1 MLTERED
8 AYRVLLLWLK
18 DSAFIK
24 ESGLP
29 PFAMELALGV
39 CRRHLYLEYFV
50 KSLTKKLPSL
60 EARVILEMGL
70 FQMFFMDV
78 PDYAAI
84 NDSVELAKSAN
95 LGESIA
101 RLVNAVLRTARR
113 QGEPAL
119 PPQRVR
125 RVSIENSVPE
135 WLVRRWFDVYG
146 GDRAEVLA
154 KATLERPTEWI
165 RVNLQK
171 TSAPVLAEKL
181 GITGSSIL
189 YDRYIEIPRDVG
201 VKLLL
206 ATPEFVNGLFSFQNP
221 SAYEVV
227 KLLDLKPGIKVWDAC
242 AAPGGKTALM
252 AEMDGSLEIL
262 ASDSSAS
269 RLEKMQ
275 DLMNRLGLKNIKTE
289 VLDLAA
295 SFDTSLSSLT
305 PSASDSKARSCQQV
319 NLLSRHSP
327 LSSLLSEPRH
337 VGSAMSPQ
345 AASLRSPLSSFVSR
359 LSSKFDR
366 ILLDVPCSNM
376 GVIARR
382 PESIYRLT
390 PESINE
396 IAELQYKIL
405 ENASTALASG
415 GRIVYAT
422 CSPDPAETTRIIA
435 RFLKAHPEFVKVGE
449 PVLPGLKDSRL
460 DGFFAQALEYKK

>member
-1 MLTERED
+1 MLTEREE
-8 AYRVLLLWLK
+8 AFRVLLLWLK
-18 DSAFIK
+18 DGSFIK
-24 ESGLP
+24 ESGLS

-50 KSLTKKLPSL
+50 KSLTKKMPSL
-60 EARVILEMGL
+60 EALVILEMGL

-84 NDSVELAKSAN
+84 NASVELAKKAN
-95 LGESIA
+95 LGESTA

-146 GDRAEVLA
+146 GDRAEALA

-165 RVNLQK
+165 RVNLHK
-171 TSAPVLAEKL
+171 TSAPVLAEKI
-181 GITGSSIL
+181 GITGASIL
-189 YDRYIEIPRDVG
+189 YDRYIEVPRDVG

-206 ATPEFVNGLFSFQNP
+206 ALPEFVNGQFSFQNP
-221 SAYEVV
+221 SAFEVI
-227 KLLDLKPGIKVWDAC
+227 KLLDLKPGLKVWDAC

-252 AEMDGSLEIL
+252 AEMDSSLEIL

-275 DLMNRLGLKNIKTE
+275 DLMNRLGLTNIKTE
-289 VLDLAA
+289 VIDLAPPQPSTDIPA
-295 SFDTSLSSLT
+295 TSSL
-305 PSASDSKARSCQQV
+305 
-319 NLLSRHSP
+319 
-327 LSSLLSEPRH
+327 
-337 VGSAMSPQ
+337 
-345 AASLRSPLSSFVSR
+345 VSR
-359 LSSKFDR
+359 LSSKAKFDR

-382 PESIYRLT
+382 PESVYRMT

-396 IAELQYKIL
+396 IAELQFKIL
-405 ENASTALASG
+405 ENASVALAPG
-415 GRIVYAT
+415 GRLVYAT
-422 CSPDPAETTRIIA
+422 CSPDPTETTRVIA
-435 RFLKAHPEFVKVGE
+435 RFVKAHPEFVKVGE

-460 DGFFAQALEYKK
+460 DGFFAQALEFKK

>member
-18 DSAFIK
+18 DGAFIK

-101 RLVNAVLRTARR
+101 RLVNAVLRSARR
-113 QGEPAL
+113 QGTPAL

-125 RVSIENSVPE
+125 RVSIANSVPE

-146 GDRAEVLA
+146 GDRAEALA

-206 ATPEFVNGLFSFQNP
+206 ASPEFVNGLFSFQNP

-227 KLLDLKPGIKVWDAC
+227 KLLDLKSGLKVWDAC

-252 AEMDGSLEIL
+252 AEMDSSLEIL

-295 SFDTSLSSLT
+295 SFDTS
-305 PSASDSKARSCQQV
+305 
-319 NLLSRHSP
+319 
-327 LSSLLSEPRH
+327 
-337 VGSAMSPQ
+337 
-345 AASLRSPLSSFVSR
+345 

-405 ENASTALASG
+405 ENASTALAPG

-422 CSPDPAETTRIIA
+422 CSPDPAETTRVIA

-460 DGFFAQALEYKK
+460 DGFYAQALEYKK

>member
-1 MLTERED
+1 
-8 AYRVLLLWLK
+8 
-18 DSAFIK
+18 
-24 ESGLP
+24 
-29 PFAMELALGV
+29 MELALGV

-78 PDYAAI
+78 PDYASI

-95 LGESIA
+95 LGESTA

-125 RVSIENSVPE
+125 RVSVENSVPE

-146 GDRAEVLA
+146 GDRAEALA

-171 TSAPVLAEKL
+171 TSAPVLAEKI
-181 GITGSSIL
+181 GITGASIL
-189 YDRYIEIPRDVG
+189 YDRFIEIPRDVG

-206 ATPEFVNGLFSFQNP
+206 ALPEFVKGEFSFQNP
-221 SAYEVV
+221 SAFEVV
-227 KLLDLKPGIKVWDAC
+227 KLLNLKPGLKVWDAC

-252 AEMDGSLEIL
+252 AEMDSSLEIL

-269 RLEKMQ
+269 RLEKIQ
-275 DLMNRLGLKNIKTE
+275 DLMNRLGLTNIKTE
-289 VLDLAA
+289 VIDLAPAQA
-295 SFDTSLSSLT
+295 SAT
-305 PSASDSKARSCQQV
+305 
-319 NLLSRHSP
+319 SP
-327 LSSLLSEPRH
+327 LH
-337 VGSAMSPQ
+337 
-345 AASLRSPLSSFVSR
+345 
-359 LSSKFDR
+359 SSKFDR

-382 PESIYRLT
+382 PESVYRMT

-396 IAELQYKIL
+396 VAELQFKIL
-405 ENASTALASG
+405 ENASTALAPG
-415 GRIVYAT
+415 GRLVYAT
-422 CSPDPAETTRIIA
+422 CSPDPTETTRVIA
-435 RFLKAHPEFVKVGE
+435 RFVKAHPEFVKVGE

-460 DGFFAQALEYKK
+460 DGFFAQALEYKQ

>member
-1 MLTERED
+1 MLNERED

-18 DSAFIK
+18 DGLFIK
-24 ESGLP
+24 ESGLS

-50 KSLTKKLPSL
+50 KSLTKKMPSR
-60 EARVILEMGL
+60 EACVILEMGL

-84 NDSVELAKSAN
+84 NACVELAKSAN
-95 LGESIA
+95 LGESTA

-146 GDRAEVLA
+146 GDRAEELA
-154 KATLERPTEWI
+154 KATLDRPTEWI

-171 TSAPVLAEKL
+171 TNAPVLAEKL

-206 ATPEFVNGLFSFQNP
+206 ATPEFVQGLFSFQNP
-221 SAYEVV
+221 SAYEVI
-227 KLLDLKPGIKVWDAC
+227 KLLDLKPGLKVWDAC

-252 AEMDGSLEIL
+252 AEMDHSLEIL

-275 DLMNRLGLKNIKTE
+275 DLMNRLGLTNIKTE
-289 VLDLAA
+289 TIDLVAQDSAA
-295 SFDTSLSSLT
+295 LSSET
-305 PSASDSKARSCQQV
+305 
-319 NLLSRHSP
+319 
-327 LSSLLSEPRH
+327 
-337 VGSAMSPQ
+337 
-345 AASLRSPLSSFVSR
+345 
-359 LSSKFDR
+359 KFDR

-382 PESIYRLT
+382 PESVYRMT

-396 IAELQYKIL
+396 IAELQFKIL
-405 ENASTALASG
+405 ENASTALAPG
-415 GRIVYAT
+415 GRLVYAT
-422 CSPDPAETTRIIA
+422 CSPDPAETTRVVA
-435 RFLKAHPEFVKVGE
+435 RFIKAHPEFVKAGE

>member
-1 MLTERED
+1 MLTEREE
-8 AYRVLLLWLK
+8 AFRVLLLWQR
-18 DSAFIK
+18 DGSFIK
-24 ESGLP
+24 ESGLS

-84 NDSVELAKSAN
+84 NDSVELAKSVN
-95 LGESIA
+95 LGESTA

-125 RVSIENSVPE
+125 RVSVENSVPE

-146 GDRAEVLA
+146 GDRAEALA

-171 TSAPVLAEKL
+171 TSAPVLAEKI
-181 GITGSSIL
+181 GITGASIL
-189 YDRYIEIPRDVG
+189 YDRFIEIPRDVG

-206 ATPEFVNGLFSFQNP
+206 ALPEFVKGEFSFQNP
-221 SAYEVV
+221 SAFEVV
-227 KLLDLKPGIKVWDAC
+227 KLLDLKPGLKVWDAC

-252 AEMDGSLEIL
+252 AEMDSSLEIL

-275 DLMNRLGLKNIKTE
+275 DLMTRLGLTNIKTE
-289 VLDLAA
+289 VIDLAPA
-295 SFDTSLSSLT
+295 QAPATSPQQSTPSSLT

-327 LSSLLSEPRH
+327 LSS
-337 VGSAMSPQ
+337 
-345 AASLRSPLSSFVSR
+345 FVSR
-359 LSSKFDR
+359 LSSEAKFDR

-382 PESIYRLT
+382 PESVYRMT

-396 IAELQYKIL
+396 VAELQFKIL
-405 ENASTALASG
+405 ENASAALAPG
-415 GRIVYAT
+415 GRLVYAT
-422 CSPDPAETTRIIA
+422 CSPDPTETTRVIA
-435 RFLKAHPEFVKVGE
+435 RFVKAHPEFVKVGE

>member
-1 MLTERED
+1 MLTEREE
-8 AYRVLLLWLK
+8 AFRVLLLWLEEG
-18 DSAFIK
+18 SFIK
-24 ESGLP
+24 ESGLS

-50 KSLTKKLPSL
+50 KSLTKKMPSL
-60 EARVILEMGL
+60 EARVVLEMGL

-84 NDSVELAKSAN
+84 NASVELAKSAR
-95 LGESIA
+95 LGESTA
-101 RLVNAVLRTARR
+101 RLVNAVLHAARR

-146 GDRAEVLA
+146 GDRAEALA

-171 TSAPVLAEKL
+171 TSAPVLAEKI

-189 YDRYIEIPRDVG
+189 YDRYIEVPRDVG

-206 ATPEFVNGLFSFQNP
+206 ALPEFANGHFSFQNP

-227 KLLDLKPGIKVWDAC
+227 KLLDLKPGMKVWDAC

-252 AEMDGSLEIL
+252 AEMDSSLEIL
-262 ASDSSAS
+262 ASDSSTS

-275 DLMNRLGLKNIKTE
+275 DLMNRLGLTNIKTE
-289 VLDLAA
+289 IVDLAA
-295 SFDTSLSSLT
+295 QDSASSRSASNSALDSIASARLQNDNGNSLSSET
-305 PSASDSKARSCQQV
+305 
-319 NLLSRHSP
+319 
-327 LSSLLSEPRH
+327 
-337 VGSAMSPQ
+337 
-345 AASLRSPLSSFVSR
+345 
-359 LSSKFDR
+359 KFDR

-382 PESIYRLT
+382 PESVYRMT

-396 IAELQYKIL
+396 IAELQFKIL
-405 ENASTALASG
+405 ENASTALAPG
-415 GRIVYAT
+415 GRLVYAT
-422 CSPDPAETTRIIA
+422 CSPDPSETTRVIA
-435 RFLKAHPEFVKVGE
+435 RFLKAHPEFEKVGN
-449 PVLPGLKDSRL
+449 PVLPGMKDSRL

>member
-1 MLTERED
+1 MLTEREE
-8 AYRVLLLWLK
+8 AFRVLLLWLK
-18 DSAFIK
+18 DGSFIK
-24 ESGLP
+24 ESGLS

-50 KSLTKKLPSL
+50 KTLTKKKPLL

-84 NDSVELAKSAN
+84 NASVELAKSAN
-95 LGESIA
+95 LGESTA

-146 GDRAEVLA
+146 GDHAETLA

-171 TSAPVLAEKL
+171 ISAPVLAEKL

-189 YDRYIEIPRDVG
+189 YDRYIEVPRDVG

-206 ATPEFVNGLFSFQNP
+206 ATPEFVQGLFSFQNP

-227 KLLDLKPGIKVWDAC
+227 KLLDLKPGLKVWDAC

-252 AEMDGSLEIL
+252 AEMDSSLEIL
-262 ASDSSAS
+262 ASDSSVL
-269 RLEKMQ
+269 RLVKMQ
-275 DLMNRLGLKNIKTE
+275 DLMTRLGLTNIKTE
-289 VLDLAA
+289 TIDLAA
-295 SFDTSLSSLT
+295 SNAHTSER
-305 PSASDSKARSCQQV
+305 SDLKHQSEATSC
-319 NLLSRHSP
+319 L
-327 LSSLLSEPRH
+327 
-337 VGSAMSPQ
+337 
-345 AASLRSPLSSFVSR
+345 
-359 LSSKFDR
+359 FDR

-382 PESIYRLT
+382 PESVYRMT

-396 IAELQYKIL
+396 IAELQFQIL
-405 ENASTALASG
+405 ENASTALAPD
-415 GRIVYAT
+415 GRLVYAT
-422 CSPDPAETTRIIA
+422 CSPDPAETTRVIA
-435 RFLKAHPEFVKVGE
+435 RFLKAHPEFEKVDA
-449 PVLPGLKDSRL
+449 PILPGLKDSRL
-460 DGFFAQALEYKK
+460 DGFFAQALKFKK